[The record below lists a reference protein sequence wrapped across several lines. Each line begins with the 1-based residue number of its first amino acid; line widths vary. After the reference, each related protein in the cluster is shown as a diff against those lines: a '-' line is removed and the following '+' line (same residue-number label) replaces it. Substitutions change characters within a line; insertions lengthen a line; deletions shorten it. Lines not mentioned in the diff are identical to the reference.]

1 MCMCWIWIA
10 VSLNKDIKKR
20 EDKLLALSFYICVLA
35 VVWILLQ
42 IVSFTSFRIPTDSMQ
57 PALHPGD
64 NILVNKSIMGA
75 RIFNIWEAAEN
86 TEVEIYR
93 LPGTGKVKR
102 NDVLV
107 FHYPYP
113 HKNDSL
119 SMHLLKYYV
128 KRCIALPGDT
138 MGITQGHYYI
148 KGINEPIGNI
158 EAQKRIERLRKEDAR
173 GIVMNTYPW
182 DKYIDWTIQNFGPL
196 HVPARGQKVVMD
208 STAVKLYRNLIEWEQ
223 KEKLTF
229 QGKEVFLGDS
239 LIREYRF
246 QENYYFM
253 GGDYMENSKDSRYWG
268 LLPEP
273 YIVGVA
279 TRIWKSVDNST
290 GRIRWDRVMKKIE

>member
-1 MCMCWIWIA
+1 MIKCLFLRYADKVLAIA
-10 VSLNKDIKKR
+10 
-20 EDKLLALSFYICVLA
+20 FYLCVLL
-35 VVWILLQ
+35 VVGVILQ
-42 IVSFTSFRIPTDSMQ
+42 VITITSFRIPTDSMQ
-57 PALHPGD
+57 PTLQPGD

-75 RIFNIWEAAEN
+75 RIFDIWEAAEDK
-86 TEVEIYR
+86 EVEIHR
-93 LPGTGKVKR
+93 LPGLGEVKR

-113 HKNDSL
+113 HSNDSL

-138 MGITQGHYYI
+138 MGIRKGHYYI
-148 KGINEPIGNI
+148 KGIDEPVGNI
-158 EAQKRIERLRKEDAR
+158 QAQKRIEKLRKENAR

-182 DKYIDWTIQNFGPL
+182 DRYINWTIQNFGPL
-196 HVPARGQKVVMD
+196 HVPARGQKVAMD
-208 STAVKLYRNLIEWEQ
+208 STAVKLYRKLVEWEQ
-223 KEKLTF
+223 KKKLTCKG
-229 QGKEVFLGDS
+229 QEVFLGDS

-246 QENYYFM
+246 RENYYFV

-279 TRIWKSVDNST
+279 TRIWKSVDKST
-290 GRIRWDRVMKKIE
+290 GKIRWDRVMKKIE